1 MLNSM
6 SDFII
11 AIHGGAENKN
21 HDEIGP
27 EKDAAYR
34 KGLENALQAG
44 WEILNDGGAALDAVE
59 AAVRSL
65 ENCYLFNAG
74 KGGAFDEEKGNSFD
88 ASIMDG
94 NTLKAG
100 AVAAVKNVKNPISL
114 AKKVMEKSEHCLLVA
129 EGAEEFGREQE
140 LEFRPE
146 EYFKTH
152 QQEEEY
158 KKAMKEKMKKEPDKA
173 IIMKDTVG
181 AVALDKHGNL
191 AAATSTGGL
200 AGQHKGRVGD
210 SPLVG
215 SGVYANN
222 ETCAISCTGDGECI
236 MRANVAHNIHALVK
250 YKNLSLHDAAVLA
263 CAEYKDKIPG
273 DRNLVGVNKDGA
285 IVFQFE
291 TKLMFRGSRKNSD
304 PAYVAVWKEE

>member
-1 MLNSM
+1 M

-11 AIHGGAENKN
+11 AIHGGAENKGR
-21 HDEIGP
+21 DEIGP

-44 WEILNDGGAALDAVE
+44 WEILNEGGTALDAVE
-59 AAVRSL
+59 AAVKSM

-74 KGGAFDEEKGNSFD
+74 KGGAFDEEKNNAFD
-88 ASIMDG
+88 AAIMDG
-94 NTLKAG
+94 QTLEVGGIAT
-100 AVAAVKNVKNPISL
+100 VTNIKNPICL
-114 AKKVMEKSEHCLLVA
+114 AKKVLKESEHVLLAA
-129 EGAEEFGREQE
+129 EGAQEFARNKG

-158 KKAMKEKMKKEPDKA
+158 LKAMKEKAKKEPNKA

-200 AGQHKGRVGD
+200 AGQHKGRIGD
-210 SPLVG
+210 SPIVG
-215 SGVYANN
+215 AGFYANN
-222 ETCAISCTGDGECI
+222 ETCAVSCTGDGEGI
-236 MRANVAHNIHALVK
+236 LKSNVAFNVHALMK
-250 YKNLSLHDAAVLA
+250 YKSMGLHDAAVQA
-263 CAEYKDKIPG
+263 CHDYKEKITG
-273 DRNLVGVNKDGA
+273 DRNLVAIDRDGT

-291 TKLMFRGSRKNSD
+291 TELMFRGHRKNDD

>member
-1 MLNSM
+1 M
-6 SDFII
+6 SDYII
-11 AIHGGAENKN
+11 AIHGGAENKG
-21 HDEIGP
+21 HDEIST

-34 KGLENALQAG
+34 KGLETALQAG
-44 WEILNDGGAALDAVE
+44 WEILHGGGTALDAVE

-74 KGGAFDEEKGNSFD
+74 KGGAFDEEKGIAFD
-88 ASIMDG
+88 ASIMAG
-94 NTLKAG
+94 QTLKLG

-114 AKKVMEKSEHCLLVA
+114 ARKVLEESEHTLLVA
-129 EGAEEFGREQE
+129 EGAEEFARDQG
-140 LEFRPE
+140 LEFRGE

-158 KKAMKEKMKKEPDKA
+158 KKAMKEKMKEKPDKA
-173 IIMKDTVG
+173 LIMKDTVG

-222 ETCAISCTGDGECI
+222 ETCAVSCTGDGEGI
-236 MRANVAHNIHALVK
+236 MRANVAHTVHALIK
-250 YKNLSLHDAAVLA
+250 YKNLRLHDAAALA
-263 CAEYKDKIPG
+263 CAEYKDKIEG
-273 DRNLVGVNKDGA
+273 DRNLVAIDKDGA

-291 TKLMFRGSRKNSD
+291 TKLMFRGSRRNAD

>member
-1 MLNSM
+1 M

-11 AIHGGAENKN
+11 AIHGGAENKGR
-21 HDEIGP
+21 DEIGP

-34 KGLENALQAG
+34 KGLGTALQAG
-44 WEILNDGGAALDAVE
+44 WEILNEGGTALDAVE
-59 AAVRSL
+59 AAVKSM
-65 ENCYLFNAG
+65 EDCYLFNSG
-74 KGGAFDEEKGNSFD
+74 KGGAFDEVKGNAFD
-88 ASIMDG
+88 AALMDG
-94 NTLKAG
+94 NTLEAG
-100 AVAAVKNVKNPISL
+100 AVAAVKNVKNPICL
-114 AKKVMEKSEHCLLVA
+114 AKKVLKESEHTLMVA
-129 EGAEEFGREQE
+129 EGAEEFAEEQE

-158 KKAMKEKMKKEPDKA
+158 KKAMKEKMKEEPDKA
-173 IIMKDTVG
+173 IVMKDTVG

-210 SPLVG
+210 SPIVG
-215 SGVYANN
+215 AGVYANN
-222 ETCAISCTGDGECI
+222 ETCAISCTGDGEGI
-236 MRANVAHNIHALVK
+236 LKANVAHNVHALVK
-250 YKNLSLHDAAVLA
+250 YKKMKLKEAAAMA
-263 CAEYKDKIPG
+263 CNEYKEKIPG
-273 DRNLVGVNKDGA
+273 DRNLVAIDKDGA

-291 TKLMFRGSRKNSD
+291 TKLMFRASRKGND